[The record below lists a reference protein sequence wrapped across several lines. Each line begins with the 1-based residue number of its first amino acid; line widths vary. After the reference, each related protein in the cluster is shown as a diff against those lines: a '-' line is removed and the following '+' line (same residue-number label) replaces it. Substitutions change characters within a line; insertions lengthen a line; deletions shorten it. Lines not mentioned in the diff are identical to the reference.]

1 MRIATIIF
9 LVLSLT
15 ATDVNS
21 QEGKIQLH
29 DIKTSEE
36 IENELESGEIR
47 SSSAAYYYTYIG
59 ETEKALETY
68 EIPVEWG
75 LDTMSEN
82 EREWFS
88 EYKPI
93 NAQEYL
99 SQRIEKEQVV
109 IISEAHHKPQH
120 RLFTADMLEVF
131 YKKGYR
137 YLGLETLTPNF
148 VDPSKY
154 LMDTMINERG
164 YALNSPLSG
173 FYTREPQMGNM
184 VRKAISLGM
193 TVFGYEYTGGELDR
207 DLGQA
212 KKIAEYMADHPEGKI
227 LIHCGWYHAIESNYP
242 KYEGANYMAYH
253 LKQITGID
261 PLTIYQDALSE
272 KRELEESP
280 YYRELDAVEVSVL
293 IDGKG
298 DVFNGK
304 TGTDHFD
311 ILVYHPRT
319 SYKKNRPDWLYK
331 EGRKEVLE
339 EYKGREEDYPII
351 VEAYKLEEEKGVPL
365 DRVEYKK
372 TRERKP
378 LLLELGEYRIRILD
392 KHGSRLKEYEL
403 KVE

>member
-1 MRIATIIF
+1 MLFGNPLVELRVAVPQRRI
-9 LVLSLT
+9 
-15 ATDVNS
+15 
-21 QEGKIQLH
+21 K
-29 DIKTSEE
+29 
-36 IENELESGEIR
+36 
-47 SSSAAYYYTYIG
+47 
-59 ETEKALETY
+59 EKALLESRQ
-68 EIPVEWG
+68 
-75 LDTMSEN
+75 L
-82 EREWFS
+82 
-88 EYKPI
+88 
-93 NAQEYL
+93 L
-99 SQRIEKEQVV
+99 IEKEQVV

-120 RLFTADMLEVF
+120 RIFTADMLNVF
-131 YKKGYR
+131 YEKGYR

-148 VDPSKY
+148 VDPSKC

-242 KYEGANYMAYH
+242 KYEGTNYMAYH

-272 KRELEESP
+272 KRKLEESP
-280 YYRELDAVEVSVL
+280 YYRTLDAVEVSVL
-293 IDGKG
+293 VDDKG

-304 TGTDHFD
+304 IGTDHFD
-311 ILVYHPRT
+311 ILVYHPEP

-331 EGRKEVLE
+331 ESLKEVYE

-351 VEAYKLEEEKGVPL
+351 VEAYKLEEENGVPV
-365 DRVEYKK
+365 DRVEYMEITEK
-372 TRERKP
+372 KP
-378 LLLELGEYRIRILD
+378 LLLELGKYRIRILD
-392 KHGSRLKEYEL
+392 KHLSPLKEYEL